1 MEAKVFTHSMAE
13 IVRVADQTVTLDN
26 DKTEKALRLVEHL
39 EDHEDVQNVAT
50 NLEIPAGFVMSE

>member
-1 MEAKVFTHSMAE
+1 MEAKGFTHTMAE
-13 IVRVADQTVTLDN
+13 VVRVADSTVTLEN
-26 DKTEKALRLVEHL
+26 DKTQKALKLVEFL

>member
-1 MEAKVFTHSMAE
+1 MAE
-13 IVRVADQTVTLDN
+13 IVRVADTNVTLDA